1 MTSLGSIKDNF
12 FNESSDLNSYLEY
25 VEAEFVSNTRVFYA
39 DVFCKAD
46 YQRLMNIVKGFLF
59 DTDDDTVETENQN
72 KIDEI
77 LGIIESQIQKNQEFI
92 SEHPEKFI
100 SEDLKSAA
108 IIQNNPEILEILR
121 DSEPDEFTPE
131 TLKEFFDKDPEG
143 EPYYGMYTVDDY
155 KKYLEYAELVFYNEK
170 TTNTIENNRYL
181 RAKKTIFLTMKKDWK
196 ANIYRQVFIMLLT
209 IFDATITDFFSYLLN
224 NDLFGVIKNVNSDK
238 SYRMKDIAAFSTVDE
253 LKEDIINSI
262 VESNKIHSIMK
273 ILVQYNPSLF
283 VINGDDI
290 KNKLFEILSRRN
302 IHVHKRG
309 IIDQAYF
316 NQAAGNPYN
325 LSIGDYA
332 TITQKYYNDCYET
345 IHLFVDNLS

>member
-1 MTSLGSIKDNF
+1 
-12 FNESSDLNSYLEY
+12 
-25 VEAEFVSNTRVFYA
+25 
-39 DVFCKAD
+39 
-46 YQRLMNIVKGFLF
+46 
-59 DTDDDTVETENQN
+59 
-72 KIDEI
+72 
-77 LGIIESQIQKNQEFI
+77 
-92 SEHPEKFI
+92 
-100 SEDLKSAA
+100 
-108 IIQNNPEILEILR
+108 
-121 DSEPDEFTPE
+121 
-131 TLKEFFDKDPEG
+131 
-143 EPYYGMYTVDDY
+143 
-155 KKYLEYAELVFYNEK
+155 
-170 TTNTIENNRYL
+170 
-181 RAKKTIFLTMKKDWK
+181 MKKDWK